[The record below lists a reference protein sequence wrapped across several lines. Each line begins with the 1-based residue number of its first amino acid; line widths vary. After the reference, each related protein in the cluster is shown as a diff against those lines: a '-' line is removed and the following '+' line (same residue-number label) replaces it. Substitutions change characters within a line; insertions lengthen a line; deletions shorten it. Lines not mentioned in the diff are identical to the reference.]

1 MLSSEILENQFGP
14 TRLVVLKQNSTHR
27 IIETVASD
35 NKQVLELS
43 IVTFDKENVD
53 IFPDVH
59 AEIIAG
65 ASIGKAFKKA
75 SVRFIR
81 KINSTTHIPLPAIL
95 SSEFNQKGLATI
107 VDVDIFVGE
116 QKAHYCHILEVYSPA
131 VSWQE

>member
-14 TRLVVLKQNSTHR
+14 THLVVLKQNSTHR

-35 NKQVLELS
+35 SEQVLELS

-59 AEIIAG
+59 VEIMAG
-65 ASIGKAFKKA
+65 ASMGKAFKKA
-75 SVRFIR
+75 GIRFIR
-81 KINSTTHIPLPAIL
+81 KINSTSHTRLPVIL

-116 QKAHYCHILEVYSPA
+116 QKAHYCHILEIYSPA
-131 VSWQE
+131 VTWPE